1 MPFDVS
7 AFKLLIK
14 KMFPPNK
21 CVSTLDTT
29 GSGKPDSIKIQII
42 NVIVP
47 FVVPEKIEIEDF
59 NFQNIDKNNIDPFQ
73 FGRIFLDN
81 ELISLTKENLKLD
94 ILQEKI
100 QIYHGNEL
108 FTLKDIIENKFSGR
122 TIALGDTISVII
134 KLDEDSLKKFNE
146 GAHIFKIE
154 SEFITGLEINFELDE
169 DNMNL
174 SCKPNK
180 V

>member
-29 GSGKPDSIKIQII
+29 GNGKPDSIKIQVI

-47 FVVPEKIEIEDF
+47 FVVPAKIEIEDF

-73 FGRIFLDN
+73 FGNIFLDN

-94 ILQEKI
+94 VLQEKI
-100 QIYHGNEL
+100 QIFHGNEL
-108 FTLKDIIENKFSGR
+108 FTLEDIIENKFSGR

-134 KLDEDSLKKFNE
+134 KLDENSLKKFNE

-154 SEFITGLEINFELDE
+154 SDFITGLEINFELDE

-174 SCKPNK
+174 SFKPNNA
-180 V
+180 